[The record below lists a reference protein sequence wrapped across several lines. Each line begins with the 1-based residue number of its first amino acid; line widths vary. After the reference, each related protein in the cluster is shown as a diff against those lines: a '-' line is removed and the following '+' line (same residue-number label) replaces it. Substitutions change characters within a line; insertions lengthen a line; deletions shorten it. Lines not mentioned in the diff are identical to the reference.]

1 MLVTHCTVPV
11 VILKSRISAGKAGD
25 MTVWLSSAMNEPTT
39 ITPTMMNRA
48 CESIGFTE
56 LAADPNSAVF
66 CEVTAFPSVGNGM
79 CGRSGPMLVSR
90 REDTDESGV
99 KEKPPSVPHSYTAND
114 SRLCVS

>member
-1 MLVTHCTVPV
+1 MPV

-39 ITPTMMNRA
+39 ITPTTMNRV
-48 CESIGFTE
+48 CGSIDFTE
-56 LAADPNSAVF
+56 LVADPSSAFF

>member
-1 MLVTHCTVPV
+1 
-11 VILKSRISAGKAGD
+11 

-39 ITPTMMNRA
+39 ITPTTMNRV

-56 LAADPNSAVF
+56 LVADPSSAVF
-66 CEVTAFPSVGNGM
+66 CEVTAFPSVGNVM
-79 CGRSGPMLVSR
+79 CGDPAPCLCQDTRTPMSP
-90 REDTDESGV
+90 DV